1 MLVAVHGLNE
11 YVTTLLNMGA
21 NPNIRTRVFNMDAAT
36 WATEFKQ
43 YETRDLIINNRGIVA
58 QIDGQK
64 NDISD
69 ELEVMER
76 LELYK
81 KSLPPNIIID
91 AYLITNLIKHILLKK
106 KAGKYTEFFSLSY
119 INKFDYN
126 TPYL

>member
-1 MLVAVHGLNE
+1 MLVAVHGLND

-43 YETRDLIINNRGIVA
+43 FDTRDLIINSKGILA
-58 QIDGQK
+58 PTDIQK
-64 NDISD
+64 NESSD
-69 ELEVMER
+69 EVEVKER

-91 AYLITNLIKHILLKK
+91 AYLITYLIKHILFKK
-106 KAGKYTEFFSLSY
+106 NAGNFLVIY
-119 INKFDYN
+119 
-126 TPYL
+126 